1 MYVQHTNILLQD
13 GILSDMFHLYQ
24 LGNDFYDNN
33 NDRERVQV
41 KEKGILSFGVTHILR
56 LSRYTLEREL
66 VRR

>member
-33 NDRERVQV
+33 NDRERVRVWV
-41 KEKGILSFGVTHILR
+41 KEKRVLQF
-56 LSRYTLEREL
+56 EDNP
-66 VRR
+66 

>member
-1 MYVQHTNILLQD
+1 MYVQHTNISLQD

-41 KEKGILSFGVTHILR
+41 KEKGILSFGVMHILR
-56 LSRYTLEREL
+56 LSSIP
-66 VRR
+66 